1 MPPKKGAAL
10 SLQDFHQKIEV
21 SGASPPAEDALPRG
35 PSGLSG
41 GDGTATRKWIAE
53 WGGRAE
59 ELPTDPSGP
68 SSVAVRNETEFKHAL
83 DLSLQEFLSAGDL
96 GEAVRCVA
104 ELAAPQFH
112 LHVVKRGVVLAMDK
126 SDRERE
132 MVAVLFASLHARG
145 VLSTAQTVAGFRAL
159 LDQIGDLTLDC
170 PGAPELLA
178 HYIAD
183 AVLDSLVPRAAVDGW
198 RDAATAAGEDNPLPA
213 KVLATVDRRL
223 AFGACSLSSC
233 LGSKYA
239 SVGSFTS
246 SIHLCTPASWTA
258 K

>member
-1 MPPKKGAAL
+1 MPKKKGDAL

-112 LHVVKRGVVLAMDK
+112 LHVVKRGVVLAMGK

-132 MVAVLFASLHARG
+132 MVAVLFASLHGNRRPR
-145 VLSTAQTVAGFRAL
+145 SFEQPDRSSRRTA
-159 LDQIGDLTLDC
+159 I
-170 PGAPELLA
+170 
-178 HYIAD
+178 
-183 AVLDSLVPRAAVDGW
+183 S
-198 RDAATAAGEDNPLPA
+198 
-213 KVLATVDRRL
+213 
-223 AFGACSLSSC
+223 
-233 LGSKYA
+233 
-239 SVGSFTS
+239 
-246 SIHLCTPASWTA
+246 
-258 K
+258 